1 MRLEWTETAL
11 DDLVRI
17 HDFLAPEAP
26 DAAARMMQAL
36 MNAAENLLQIPRIGE
51 RLDAYAPREVRAL
64 MLVDARYE
72 MRYEVLPTRVV
83 IVRIWST
90 REHR

>member
-1 MRLEWTETAL
+1 
-11 DDLVRI
+11 
-17 HDFLAPEAP
+17 
-26 DAAARMMQAL
+26 MMQGL
-36 MNAAENLLQIPRIGE
+36 VSAAENLLQIPRIGE
-51 RLDAYAPREVRAL
+51 LLDAYAPREVRAL

-72 MRYEVLPTRVV
+72 MRYEVQPERVI